1 MKSLEKHRRHLATV
15 TNFVLITEEVNNKNK
30 QRGGGG
36 GVTSSTNP
44 KQNVGNNTMYY
55 KTPDHS
61 TTRSISNRS
70 QQNTETYRACLQ
82 KTGKTKT
89 MSTRSEET

>member
-15 TNFVLITEEVNNKNK
+15 TNLVLITEEVNNKNK
-30 QRGGGG
+30 QQRGG

-55 KTPDHS
+55 KTPDQS

-70 QQNTETYRACLQ
+70 P
-82 KTGKTKT
+82 TKH
-89 MSTRSEET
+89 